1 LADHALR
8 PIDIGRRG
16 ANAIEIHDPDTI
28 SCNQRQAVRHVTRS
42 GRRMTSRVVG
52 GVNSRKGATTMF
64 ESMRGFPSSLFGE
77 LDRLQRELDDMF
89 GFSGRPASIRSV
101 APGSYPAINIGNTP
115 TSVEI
120 YAFAPGIDASKVE
133 ITLDRGVL
141 TLSGERPND
150 LPETNDKVSVYS
162 RERLGGSFRRAVSLP
177 DDVDP
182 EHVNAT
188 YRDGVLR
195 ISLPRHE
202 SAQPKR
208 IAIQ

>member
-1 LADHALR
+1 MGRSVRLLR
-8 PIDIGRRG
+8 P
-16 ANAIEIHDPDTI
+16 A
-28 SCNQRQAVRHVTRS
+28 
-42 GRRMTSRVVG
+42 G
-52 GVNSRKGATTMF
+52 G
-64 ESMRGFPSSLFGE
+64 
-77 LDRLQRELDDMF
+77 
-89 GFSGRPASIRSV
+89 IRSV
-101 APGSYPAINIGNTP
+101 APGSYPAINIGNT
-115 TSVEI
+115 SNGVEI

-141 TLSGERPND
+141 TLSGERPRD
-150 LPETNDKVSVYS
+150 LPDTNDKVSVYS

>member
-1 LADHALR
+1 
-8 PIDIGRRG
+8 
-16 ANAIEIHDPDTI
+16 
-28 SCNQRQAVRHVTRS
+28 
-42 GRRMTSRVVG
+42 MY
-52 GVNSRKGATTMF
+52 

-77 LDRLQRELDDMF
+77 LDRLQREFDDTF
-89 GFSGRPASIRSV
+89 GFPGRPASIRSV
-101 APGSYPAINIGNTP
+101 APGTYPAINVGNTP

-141 TLSGERPND
+141 TLSGERQND
-150 LPETNDKVSVYS
+150 LPDTSDNVNVYR
-162 RERLGGSFRRAVSLP
+162 RERLGGSFRRAVNVP

-182 EHVNAT
+182 EHVKAI

-208 IAIQ
+208 ITIE